1 LPSEE
6 PLEDVFAAAGVVAVV
21 LEVPDPVEVNVLAGV
36 VVLAAPEPAEVK
48 EVAGFVAPVVL
59 VSDGNL
65 DDVGAAGFVAPVPV
79 DVIVLGAAAV
89 DPAGL
94 ADDPA

>member
-6 PLEDVFAAAGVVAVV
+6 PVDVLFAGVVTGVV
-21 LEVPDPVEVNVLAGV
+21 LAAPDPVEVKVLAGV
-36 VVLAAPEPAEVK
+36 VVLAAPEPVEVK
-48 EVAGFVAPVVL
+48 EVAGLVAPVVL
-59 VSDGNL
+59 VNDGNL
-65 DDVGAAGFVAPVPV
+65 DDVGAAVFAAPVPV
-79 DVIVLGAAAV
+79 EVIVLGAAAV